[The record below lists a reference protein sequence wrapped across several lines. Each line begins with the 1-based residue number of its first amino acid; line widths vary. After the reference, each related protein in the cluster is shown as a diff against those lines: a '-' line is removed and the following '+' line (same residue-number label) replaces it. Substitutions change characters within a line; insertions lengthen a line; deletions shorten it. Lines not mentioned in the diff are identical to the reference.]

1 MDFQLIS
8 KNLLAL
14 LEMVR
19 VLLAHGFSG
28 KHEKTKAAHLL
39 VLNLDVVQKMR
50 FFLSRPWNALIQM
63 TKTRWMVS
71 LTKKLRASLIIK
83 SLVHANTIASLN
95 ISTAPSRIS
104 LITSLSVRL
113 LTGAV
118 GVRFLI
124 YDISLAIMINIF
136 NIKILIIVCITD
148 STDLITNT
156 LMIVP
161 PYKFD
166 ENSKTWKQFCLHS
179 VCKGR
184 YTSLSNFSAGIG
196 NSQSGWHG

>member
-1 MDFQLIS
+1 MRWLIKTSFNGITECEKNWTKRFLLILDFQLTS

-63 TKTRWMVS
+63 AKTRWMVS

-83 SLVHANTIASLN
+83 SLVHANTIAYLN
-95 ISTAPSRIS
+95 ISTAPSRIC

-118 GVRFLI
+118 GVLI
-124 YDISLAIMINIF
+124 V
-136 NIKILIIVCITD
+136 VCITD

-156 LMIVP
+156 FMIVP
-161 PYKFD
+161 PYTFD

-184 YTSLSNFSAGIG
+184 YTSI
-196 NSQSGWHG
+196 

>member
-1 MDFQLIS
+1 
-8 KNLLAL
+8 
-14 LEMVR
+14 
-19 VLLAHGFSG
+19 
-28 KHEKTKAAHLL
+28 
-39 VLNLDVVQKMR
+39 
-50 FFLSRPWNALIQM
+50 
-63 TKTRWMVS
+63 MVS

-124 YDISLAIMINIF
+124 YDISLPIMINIF
-136 NIKILIIVCITD
+136 NIKILIVVCITD
-148 STDLITNT
+148 STDLITNA

-166 ENSKTWKQFCLHS
+166 ENSKT
-179 VCKGR
+179 
-184 YTSLSNFSAGIG
+184 
-196 NSQSGWHG
+196 

>member
-95 ISTAPSRIS
+95 ISTAASRIS

-124 YDISLAIMINIF
+124 YDISLPIMINIF
-136 NIKILIIVCITD
+136 NIKILIVVCITD

-156 LMIVP
+156 LLTVP

-166 ENSKTWKQFCLHS
+166 ENSKTCNS
-179 VCKGR
+179 VFILYVRVGTPH
-184 YTSLSNFSAGIG
+184 YQTF
-196 NSQSGWHG
+196 QQE